1 MRDVPNKKR
10 RDVAQLGS
18 APCSGRGGRKFE
30 SCHPDHFLGKDILLK
45 NIGTWQGLRRND
57 WLSFRME
64 VVESER
70 ERCETYKRYL
80 PSCAKMKIE

>member
-45 NIGTWQGLRRND
+45 NIGRGKD
-57 WLSFRME
+57 SG
-64 VVESER
+64 
-70 ERCETYKRYL
+70 ETIGYRF
-80 PSCAKMKIE
+80 EWR